1 MFQSYETRSEP
12 EKGPARL
19 AALRKQMVTE
29 GLQGFIVP
37 RADVHQGEYVTERD
51 ARLGWLTGFQ
61 GSAGFCVSLEDTA
74 GVFIDGRYTVQVKS
88 QVDLEHFTPVAWPV
102 NHAGDWINEQAS
114 QKAVV
119 GFDPWLHTLAD
130 VEKTD
135 AILGRGGRSLRA
147 CENLIDRIW
156 VDQPSAPQVKAFA
169 HPVEFAGETH
179 AQKRSRMAQILHEA
193 GEDHAVI
200 TLPDSICWLLNIRGH
215 DVNHNPIVQALAIL
229 HSDGCVDLFA
239 HPEKLVDVQDHLG
252 DDVTCHPQDDFAK
265 ALAQLGG
272 TVRVDPA
279 TAPFAVASVLE
290 ATGSE
295 ISRNPDPCILPKA
308 IKNEVE
314 LEGMRQAHLRDGAA
328 MAEFLCWLSDEAP
341 KGGQSEISIAQ
352 KLEGF
357 RRATNA
363 LYDISFETISATG
376 PHAPICHYRV
386 TENTNLPVESGQVLL
401 VDSGGQYKDGTT
413 DITRTVAVGAVG
425 LEEKQCFTRVL
436 QGMIALSRAR
446 WPAGLSGRDL
456 DPIARYPIWLAGH
469 DFDHGTGHGVG
480 AFLSVHEGPA
490 RISKVSEIP
499 LEPGMIL
506 SNEPGYYR
514 EGKFGIRIENLVAV
528 QQAGALAG
536 ADARDMLDFETLTF
550 TPIDR
555 NMIIV
560 EMLSEGEK
568 SWLNAYHAKTYA
580 LLADV
585 VSEATQNWLMDA
597 CAAL

>member
-19 AALRKQMVTE
+19 EDLRREMRKEAVD
-29 GLQGFIVP
+29 GFLVP
-37 RADVHQGEYVTERD
+37 RADVHQGEYVAQRD

-61 GSAGFCVSLEDTA
+61 GSAGFCVALQDTA

-88 QVDLEHFTPVAWPV
+88 QVDLDHFTPVPWPKTQ
-102 NHAGDWINEQAS
+102 AGDWITEHAPD
-114 QKAVV
+114 AAEI
-119 GFDPWLHTLAD
+119 GFDPWLHTLSD

-135 AILGRGGRSLRA
+135 AILAKTGRKLRA
-147 CENLIDRIW
+147 TANLVDRIW
-156 VDQPSAPQVKAFA
+156 ADQPEAPKVAAFA
-169 HPVEFAGETH
+169 HPVEYAGETH
-179 AQKRSRMAQILHEA
+179 ANKRARMADALREA

-215 DVNHNPIVQALAIL
+215 DVSHNPVVQGLLIL
-229 HSDGCVDLFA
+229 HNDGKADLFA
-239 HPEKLVDVQDHLG
+239 HPDKLTDIQDHLG
-252 DDVTCHPQDDFAK
+252 ADVRCYPQDDFAQ
-265 ALAQLGG
+265 ALTDLNGV
-272 TVRVDPA
+272 VRVDPLN
-279 TAPFAVASVLE
+279 APFAVASIL
-290 ATGSE
+290 AAAGCE

-308 IKNEVE
+308 VKNETE
-314 LEGMRQAHLRDGAA
+314 LAGMRSAHLRDGAA
-328 MAEFLCWLSDEAP
+328 MAEFLCWLSHEAP
-341 KGGQSEISIAQ
+341 KGGLTEISVAQ
-352 KLEGF
+352 RLEGF

-363 LYDISFETISATG
+363 LFDISFETISATG

-386 TENTNLPVESGQVLL
+386 TEDTNLPIETGQLLL

-413 DITRTVAVGAVG
+413 DITRTIAVGAVG
-425 LEEKQCFTRVL
+425 DDEKRCFTRVL
-436 QGMIALSRAR
+436 QGMIALSRVR
-446 WPAGLSGRDL
+446 WPRGLSGRDL

-499 LEPGMIL
+499 LEPGMVL

-514 EGKFGIRIENLVAV
+514 EGKFGIRIENLIVV
-528 QQAGALAG
+528 QDAAELEG
-536 ADARDMLDFETLTF
+536 ADARDMLDFETLAY

-555 NMIIV
+555 NLIV
-560 EMLSEGEK
+560 VDMLSGDERA
-568 SWLNAYHAKTYA
+568 WLNDYHAKTYA

-585 VSEATQNWLMDA
+585 VSEATQIWLKDA